1 MTTWQSIINL
11 KGNYTSEPISI
22 PISADGVL
30 SKISW
35 ESIEPTGSKI
45 IVQTRFTQDNVN
57 WSEWRQCI
65 NGAHIPDIAE
75 DIGFYNVKIM
85 FRVLFNKIS
94 YDVNQPEFKGI
105 TFYFEPVLLFDNK
118 GDKNCSPEIWI
129 TKQGNGDFSI
139 VNSSHN
145 NDEFKFKNLIH
156 DETVYVDNRNQ
167 DIETSLA
174 VTYRYKDFNDN
185 YLSFPTGKNI
195 LKVTG
200 SADIKFRYQFTL
212 LQ

>member
-11 KGNYTSEPISI
+11 KGNYTSEAIPI

-35 ESIEPTGSKI
+35 ESVEPIGSKI
-45 IVQTRFTQDNVN
+45 VVQTRFTRDNLN
-57 WSEWRQCI
+57 WSEWQNCI
-65 NGAHIPDIAE
+65 NGAHIPDVVE
-75 DIGFYNVKIM
+75 DVGFFNVSIV
-85 FRVLFNKIS
+85 FRVLFMRNT
-94 YDVNQPEFKGI
+94 YNEVPEFKGI
-105 TFYFEPVLLFDNK
+105 TFNFEPVLVFDNK

-145 NDEFKFKNLIH
+145 NEEFKFKNLIH
-156 DETVYVDNRNQ
+156 DETVYVDNEQQ

-174 VTYRYKDFNDN
+174 VTYRYKDFNN
-185 YLSFPTGKNI
+185 KYLSFPVGKNI
-195 LKVTG
+195 LRVTG
-200 SADIKFRYQFTL
+200 DADIKFRYQFTL